1 EHDTAVYE
9 KGKGIER
16 TGAVVLPEHP
26 AGASSG
32 TRGHL
37 LVLVFGRTNEK
48 RANNAERKEQFRM
61 LLNCPLDRETL
72 NIALQLLDNGANP
85 EALAAVVTELQ
96 NEARRVQTGK

>member
-1 EHDTAVYE
+1 VLYE
-9 KGKGIER
+9 VSR
-16 TGAVVLPEHP
+16 
-26 AGASSG
+26 
-32 TRGHL
+32 
-37 LVLVFGRTNEK
+37 
-48 RANNAERKEQFRM
+48 